1 MRKRV
6 NFGLTGGVAQNV
18 SKKIQSIHPFV
29 LTLTKTFQNIRTF
42 SPGGPCGPWSPLG
55 PSIPAGPGL
64 PAFPGSPGAPLS
76 PYKLITD
83 EFKKIAKDHMTVSA
97 LHARKEDYTR
107 GRRTKGKEHIKKVYH
122 WVGSRQ
128 TGKCLRLGHDLSIV
142 RNILLYSAFLFRQ

>member
-6 NFGLTGGVAQNV
+6 NFGLTAVLRKMF
-18 SKKIQSIHPFV
+18 KKKFQSIHPFV

-83 EFKKIAKDHMTVSA
+83 EFKKIEKDHMTVSA
-97 LHARKEDYTR
+97 LHARKED
-107 GRRTKGKEHIKKVYH
+107 KGQGAYKKSLSLSRVTPDGEMFRPRSWREHCA
-122 WVGSRQ
+122 Q
-128 TGKCLRLGHDLSIV
+128 
-142 RNILLYSAFLFRQ
+142 YSSLFGFLVQAIGTY

>member
-6 NFGLTGGVAQNV
+6 NFGLTAVLRKMF
-18 SKKIQSIHPFV
+18 KKKFQSIHPFV

-42 SPGGPCGPWSPLG
+42 SPGGPWGPWSPLG

-83 EFKKIAKDHMTVSA
+83 EFKKIEKDHMTVSA
-97 LHARKEDYTR
+97 LHAQKED
-107 GRRTKGKEHIKKVYH
+107 KGQGAYKKVYH

-128 TGKCLRLGHDLSIV
+128 TGKCLGLGHDVSIV

>member
-18 SKKIQSIHPFV
+18 KKKIQSIHPFV
-29 LTLTKTFQNIRTF
+29 LTLTKTFRNIRTF

-83 EFKKIAKDHMTVSA
+83 EFKKIAKDHMTVLA
-97 LHARKEDYTR
+97 LHARKEV
-107 GRRTKGKEHIKKVYH
+107 KGQGAYKKSWSLSRVRPDGEMFRPRSWREHCTQY
-122 WVGSRQ
+122 SS
-128 TGKCLRLGHDLSIV
+128 LSG
-142 RNILLYSAFLFRQ
+142 FLVQAIGTY